1 MLLLLTIA
9 LVLVGAVA
17 LVIGFV
23 NDAMFPIYLSIACSL
38 AAAVVLVVF
47 SRLSKARVEPAA
59 APAAIADEPAG
70 PLLARRETELA
81 EADDAEF
88 PIPDY
93 EDRRVAEI
101 VPMLADLDRDELE
114 WVREVE
120 AAGRNRTTVM
130 RRIDDLLAES
140 EGDPVDEEEDA
151 GEDTLVGAAASFGRD
166 EDDEDLDDEEEFEDE
181 DDEDFEDELVAG
193 DEDLFPIAD
202 YDELSVAEILPVLEE
217 LTLDELEEVGDR
229 EAEGQNRA
237 AILDRVDELLD
248 EGEAAEA
255 AAPAKR
261 PAKKTTAKKATAKKT
276 TAKKAGAKKTTAKKA
291 AATKATAGRSAAKK
305 ATTAKKAG
313 AKKAPAKKATA
324 AKKAGAKKSPAKKS
338 PAKRAR

>member
-38 AAAVVLVVF
+38 LAAVVLVVF
-47 SRLSKARVEPAA
+47 SRLSKARLEPATG
-59 APAAIADEPAG
+59 APAAIAGEPTG
-70 PLLARRETELA
+70 RLLVDREI
-81 EADDAEF
+81 DRDVDF

-101 VPMLADLDRDELE
+101 VPLLADLDLDELE
-114 WVREVE
+114 LVRAHE
-120 AAGRNRTTVM
+120 AGGRNRTTVI
-130 RRIDDLLAES
+130 RRIDDLIAES
-140 EGDPVDEEEDA
+140 DGAAVEEER
-151 GEDTLVGAAASFGRD
+151 EDTLVGAAASFGRD
-166 EDDEDLDDEEEFEDE
+166 EEADLEEDFDEEEE
-181 DDEDFEDELVAG
+181 AA

-202 YDELSVAEILPVLEE
+202 YDELSVAEILPLLDE

-229 EAEGQNRA
+229 EADGQNRA
-237 AILDRVDELLD
+237 AVLDRVDQLLD

-255 AAPAKR
+255 AAPKKAA
-261 PAKKTTAKKATAKKT
+261 PKKTTVKKAAGKKATAKK
-276 TAKKAGAKKTTAKKA
+276 
-291 AATKATAGRSAAKK
+291 ATP
-305 ATTAKKAG
+305 
-313 AKKAPAKKATA
+313 KKAPAKKAAASKTTGKKAAAKKSPAKKAPA
-324 AKKAGAKKSPAKKS
+324 AKKATASKSGAKKSPAKKS